1 MAVDPVCGM
10 AVTVGPGTPIS
21 EHAGTVHSFCT
32 EVCKRRFEKE
42 PERFLGAE
50 VRAGHP
56 PASAARAR
64 ELGGLLRR
72 LTRRLADPAYG
83 QRETGQDLAAVEQL
97 ALLEVGERGRVMMSE
112 LAQACGMALS
122 TMTGLA
128 DRLEKKGFLRRV
140 RSDEDRRVVY
150 VVLTGRGRR
159 AYRERLEA
167 DMRIVIALL
176 DALSTREQAAVVRAL
191 GKVAA
196 ALEG

>member
-10 AVTVGPGTPIS
+10 TVAIGPNTPIS
-21 EHAGTVHSFCT
+21 EHAGVVYSFCT
-32 EVCKRRFEKE
+32 AVCKRRFDKE
-42 PERFLGAE
+42 PERFLGADLGE
-50 VRAGHP
+50 GRP

-72 LTRRLADPAYG
+72 LARKLADPAFG
-83 QRETGQDLAAVEQL
+83 QKGTRQDLAAVEQL
-97 ALLEVGERGRVMMSE
+97 ALLEVGDCGRAMMSE
-112 LAQACGMALS
+112 VAQACGMALS

-128 DRLEKKGFLRRV
+128 DRLEEKGLLRRV
-140 RSDEDRRVVY
+140 RSEEDRRVVY
-150 VVLTGRGRR
+150 VEMTPRGKR
-159 AYRERLEA
+159 AYQERLEA

-176 DALSTREQAAVVRAL
+176 DALSAREQAAVVGAL

>member
-10 AVTVGPGTPIS
+10 TVTVRPDTPIS
-21 EHAGTVHSFCT
+21 EHGGVVYSFCT
-32 EVCKRRFEKE
+32 AVCKRRFDKE
-42 PERFLGAE
+42 PERFLRTSAARGNP
-50 VRAGHP
+50 R
-56 PASAARAR
+56 ASAARAHA
-64 ELGGLLRR
+64 LGRLLRG
-72 LTRRLADPAYG
+72 LTRKLAYPTYG
-83 QRETGQDLAAVEQL
+83 QNGTDRALAAVEQI
-97 ALLEVGERGRVMMSE
+97 ALLEVGDRGRAMMSE
-112 LAQACGMALS
+112 VAQACGMALS
-122 TMTGLA
+122 SATGLA
-128 DRLEKKGFLRRV
+128 DRLEEKAYLRRV

-150 VVLTGRGRR
+150 VELTPRGKR